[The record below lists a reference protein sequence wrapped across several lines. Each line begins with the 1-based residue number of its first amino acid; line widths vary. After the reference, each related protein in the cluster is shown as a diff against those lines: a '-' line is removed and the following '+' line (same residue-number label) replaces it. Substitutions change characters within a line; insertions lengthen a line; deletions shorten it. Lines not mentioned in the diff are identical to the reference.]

1 MATPQDTIQLLT
13 DVLQLR
19 ERARSFDEST
29 RLLGSLPELDSM
41 AVVSILTALEERF
54 GIVVED
60 DEISADLFE
69 TVGTLHRY
77 IQDKRGA

>member
-1 MATPQDTIQLLT
+1 MVTPRDTIQVLK
-13 DVLQLR
+13 DVLQLG
-19 ERARSFDEST
+19 ERAQTFDEST

-54 GIVVED
+54 GLVVED
-60 DEISADLFE
+60 DEITAETFE

-77 IQDKRGA
+77 LLAKLAA